1 VVPARIGKIKRHSPE
16 LNLMALIVQ
25 KYGGTS
31 VGDLDRIA
39 NVARRVAS
47 VKDQGN
53 DMVVVVSAM
62 AGETDRLL
70 GMAKKI
76 ASIPNEREVDVL
88 ISTGEQVTIALLAL
102 TLESL
107 RYKARSYC
115 GWQIPLVTDDA
126 YGAARIAEVNKNNIL
141 ADLAGGNIVI
151 VAGFQGVDERGSITT
166 LGRGGSDTSAVA
178 VAGAL
183 NADLCEIF
191 TDVDGVYT
199 TDPNIVPGARKIGT
213 IAYEE
218 MLEMASLGAKVLH
231 IRAVEFAMR
240 YHVPLVVR
248 SSFNDS
254 PGTLVT
260 EEGADMEKEVV
271 RAVTCSTKEA
281 KITFSG
287 VQDKP
292 GVASLIFS
300 GLADANV
307 VVDLIIQN
315 SSADG
320 HTDITFTVPEA
331 DLAKA
336 LEICKSIK
344 GDLGA
349 KEVNGSDDIA
359 KVSIIGLGMR
369 SYSGV
374 AATMF
379 AALAKEGINIE
390 MISTSEIKISCVVRK
405 KYAELAVRTLHD
417 AFELEKTV

>member
-1 VVPARIGKIKRHSPE
+1 
-16 LNLMALIVQ
+16 MALIVQ
-25 KYGGTS
+25 KFGGTS

-76 ASIPNEREVDVL
+76 LPVPNDREVDVL

-102 TLESL
+102 TLEAMG
-107 RYKARSYC
+107 YKARSYC
-115 GWQIPLVTDDA
+115 GWQIPLVTDNA
-126 YGAARIAEVNKNNIL
+126 YGSARIADVKKQGIL
-141 ADLAGGNIVI
+141 DDLASGCIVI
-151 VAGFQGVDERGSITT
+151 VAGFQGVDDQGNITT

-178 VAGAL
+178 VAAAL
-183 NADLCEIF
+183 NADRCEIF

-199 TDPNIVPGARKIGT
+199 TDPNIVTSARKLAT
-213 IAYEE
+213 VAYEE

-248 SSFNDS
+248 SSFNHS

-260 EEGADMEKEVV
+260 EESSDMEKEVV
-271 RAVTCSTKEA
+271 RAVTCNTKEA
-281 KITFSG
+281 KITITG
-287 VQDKP
+287 VEDRP
-292 GVASLIFS
+292 GVAALIFS
-300 GLADANV
+300 ALAESNV

-320 HTDITFTVPEA
+320 RTDLTFTVAAA
-331 DLAKA
+331 DLAKS
-336 LEICKSIK
+336 LDICRKIQGS
-344 GDLGA
+344 LGA
-349 KEVNGSDDIA
+349 TEVSGSDDIA

-374 AATMF
+374 AAKMF
-379 AALAKEGINIE
+379 ATLSREGINIE

-405 KYAELAVRTLHD
+405 KYAELAVRALHD
-417 AFELEKTV
+417 AFELEKST